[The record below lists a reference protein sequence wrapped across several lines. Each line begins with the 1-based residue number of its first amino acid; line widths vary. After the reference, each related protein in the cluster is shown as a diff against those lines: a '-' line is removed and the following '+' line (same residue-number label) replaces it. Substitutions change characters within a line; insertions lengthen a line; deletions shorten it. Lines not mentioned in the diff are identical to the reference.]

1 MLKLQAGFRPYYARD
16 IYANEKSFLE
26 CLLEAIDLHE
36 SDVCSELEIIR
47 VDLSNWENA
56 LFQEIKRLLEHAED
70 KESARPTTGNLVF
83 MVARNAFRRAQ
94 RHVLIPRVDKA
105 ANCLCVMSKA
115 CYKRVAMAELNGPV
129 CERVEGESLEI
140 LMDDIAERQLKYL
153 KLEYLPIPRVEA
165 KIPNSM
171 SIL

>member
-1 MLKLQAGFRPYYARD
+1 
-16 IYANEKSFLE
+16 
-26 CLLEAIDLHE
+26 
-36 SDVCSELEIIR
+36 
-47 VDLSNWENA
+47 
-56 LFQEIKRLLEHAED
+56 
-70 KESARPTTGNLVF
+70 
-83 MVARNAFRRAQ
+83 
-94 RHVLIPRVDKA
+94 
-105 ANCLCVMSKA
+105 
-115 CYKRVAMAELNGPV
+115 MAELNGPV